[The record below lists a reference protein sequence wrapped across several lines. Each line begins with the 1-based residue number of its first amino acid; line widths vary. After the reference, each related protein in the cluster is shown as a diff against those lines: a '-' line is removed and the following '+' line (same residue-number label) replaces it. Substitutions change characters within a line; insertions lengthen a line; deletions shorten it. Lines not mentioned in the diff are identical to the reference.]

1 MEKQVV
7 ETLNAPSPLGP
18 YSQAIRIGNFLFTS
32 GQIPLD
38 PKTGKMVIGEIEEQT
53 EWVIRHIESILKA
66 DRLNLDNVIKTTVYL
81 MDLSHFSGMNFVY
94 EKKFSQTKPARSCI
108 QVAALPKGAKLMIDA
123 IAHL

>member
-1 MEKQVV
+1 LERQVV
-7 ETLNAPSPLGP
+7 KTLNAPSPLGP
-18 YSQAIRIGNFLFTS
+18 YSQAIRIGDFLFTS

-38 PKTGKMVIGEIEEQT
+38 PQTGKMVIGEIEEQT

-66 DRLNLDNVIKTTVYL
+66 DRLNLDHVIKTTVYL
-81 MDLSHFSGMNFVY
+81 MDLSHFSGMNSVY
-94 EKKFSQTKPARSCI
+94 EKKFSKIKPARSCI

>member
-7 ETLNAPSPLGP
+7 ETLKAPSPLGP
-18 YSQAIRIGNFLFTS
+18 YSQAIRIGDFLFTS

-66 DRLNLDNVIKTTVYL
+66 DRLNLDHVIKTTVYL
-81 MDLSHFSGMNFVY
+81 MDLSHFSGMNSVY
-94 EKKFSQTKPARSCI
+94 EKKFSITKPARACI
-108 QVAALPKGAKLMIDA
+108 QVTALPKGAKLMIDA

>member
-66 DRLNLDNVIKTTVYL
+66 DRLNLDHVIKTTVYL
-81 MDLSHFSGMNFVY
+81 MDLSHFSGMNSVY

>member
-7 ETLNAPSPLGP
+7 ETLKAPSPLGP
-18 YSQAIRIGNFLFTS
+18 YSQAIRIGDFLFTS

-66 DRLNLDNVIKTTVYL
+66 DRLNLDHVIKTTVYL
-81 MDLSHFSGMNFVY
+81 MDLSYFSGMNSVY
-94 EKKFSQTKPARSCI
+94 EKKFSKTKPARTCI

>member
-7 ETLNAPSPLGP
+7 ETLKAPSPLGP
-18 YSQAIRIGNFLFTS
+18 YSQAIRIGDFLFTS

-66 DRLNLDNVIKTTVYL
+66 DRLNLDHVIKTTVYL
-81 MDLSHFSGMNFVY
+81 MDLSHFSGMNSVY
-94 EKKFSQTKPARSCI
+94 EKKFSITKPARPAS
-108 QVAALPKGAKLMIDA
+108 D
-123 IAHL
+123 HWR

>member
-18 YSQAIRIGNFLFTS
+18 YSQAIRIGDFLFTS

-66 DRLNLDNVIKTTVYL
+66 DRLDLDHVIKTTVYL
-81 MDLSHFSGMNFVY
+81 MDLSHFSRMNSVY
-94 EKKFSQTKPARSCI
+94 EKKFSKTKPARACI

>member
-18 YSQAIRIGNFLFTS
+18 YSQAIRIGDFLFIS

-66 DRLNLDNVIKTTVYL
+66 DGLNLDHVIKTTVYL
-81 MDLSHFSGMNFVY
+81 IDLSHYSGMNSVY
-94 EKKFSQTKPARSCI
+94 GKKFSKSKPARACM
-108 QVAALPKGAKLMIDA
+108 QVAALPKGAKIMIDA
-123 IAHL
+123 IAHF